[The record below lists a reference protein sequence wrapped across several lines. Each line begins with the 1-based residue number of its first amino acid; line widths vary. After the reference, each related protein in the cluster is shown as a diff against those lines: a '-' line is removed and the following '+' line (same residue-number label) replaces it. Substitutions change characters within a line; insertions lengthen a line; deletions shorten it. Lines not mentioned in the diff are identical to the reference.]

1 MSESVDAGAD
11 VAAFGGTVFISYARN
26 DDQKP
31 PDDDTVPGWV
41 TFFWQQLRFELTNA
55 GVPEADLW
63 LDRYEIEPSEDFTK
77 KIEAALDDAELVL
90 VVLSPNW
97 IKRPACLK
105 EVSYFA
111 ELHPDAADKT
121 VIVKK
126 LELPPGVN
134 IPPIVNRI
142 FENREGY
149 RFFEKDPS
157 GNIKEFYWRGLK
169 YQKAYYDLLLKI
181 ARWIA
186 SQMISREAPRSPQP
200 APSKGKAIYLSAPA
214 DDLRDAW
221 QRLANDL
228 EGAGYEVLPAADRLP
243 DTAQAAETA
252 VRDALAKAVLS
263 VHFLGDSEGVKPDRS
278 DETVARLQLRLARE
292 RGAATRTFTRI
303 LWAPK
308 WLTDR
313 TKGKRDPFQVVQRF
327 GPLLPGEEVY
337 AEEVTDLSQWL
348 RGRLDR
354 EEENAKFGATSNKD
368 TRPPPPEP
376 RTLLVVSADPE
387 DDELV
392 TPLANRLQSTEIKV
406 HVAFAGDPPVIDAS
420 AAIVMWGK
428 ADQSKIS
435 ARLATLEPLKPIV
448 LWLPG
453 GDEAVKR
460 RFFREGV
467 YSERLDTLP
476 ADRKSG
482 RDLLMRLEILPSN
495 GNYGA

>member
-1 MSESVDAGAD
+1 MPETFSAGTD
-11 VAAFGGTVFISYARN
+11 IAAFRGTVFISYARA

-31 PDDDTVPGWV
+31 PDDETVQGWV
-41 TFFWQQLRFELTNA
+41 TFFWEQLRFELTNA
-55 GVPEADLW
+55 GVPEAGLW
-63 LDRYEIEPSEDFTK
+63 LDRYEIEPAEDFTK
-77 KIEAALDDAELVL
+77 KIEAAIHDAKLVM
-90 VVLSPNW
+90 VILSPNW
-97 IKRPACLK
+97 IQRPWCLK
-105 EVSYFA
+105 EISYFA
-111 ELHPDAADKT
+111 ALHPDAAEKT
-121 VIVKK
+121 VIIKK
-126 LELPPGVN
+126 LELPSYVN
-134 IPPIVNRI
+134 IPPIVNKI

-186 SQMISREAPRSPQP
+186 GQMISREAPRSPQP
-200 APSKGKAIYLSAPA
+200 IPSKGKAIYLSAPA

-221 QRLANDL
+221 QRMANDL
-228 EGAGYEVLPAADRLP
+228 EGAGYQVLPAADRLP
-243 DTAQAAETA
+243 DTVQAAETA
-252 VRDALAKAVLS
+252 VRDALSKAVLS
-263 VHFLGDSEGVKPDRS
+263 VHFLGDSEGVKPDGTE
-278 DETVARLQLRLARE
+278 ETVARMQLRLARE
-292 RGAATRTFTRI
+292 RAAGAGAFTRI

-308 WLTDR
+308 WLADR
-313 TKGKRDPFQVVQRF
+313 SKGKRDPFKVVERF
-327 GPLLPGEEVY
+327 GPLSPGEEVY

-354 EEENAKFGATSNKD
+354 EEEDAKVGASSNKD
-368 TRPPPPEP
+368 TRPPAPEP

-392 TPLANRLQSTEIKV
+392 TPLANRLQSAEIKV
-406 HVAFAGDPPVIDAS
+406 RVAFASDPPVTDAS
-420 AAIVMWGK
+420 AAIVLWGK
-428 ADQSKIS
+428 ADQSRIS
-435 ARLATLEPLKPIV
+435 ARLAALEPLKPIV

-467 YSERLDTLP
+467 YSEGLDTLP

-482 RDLLMRLEILPSN
+482 RDLLIRLEILPSN
-495 GNYGA
+495 RTDSA